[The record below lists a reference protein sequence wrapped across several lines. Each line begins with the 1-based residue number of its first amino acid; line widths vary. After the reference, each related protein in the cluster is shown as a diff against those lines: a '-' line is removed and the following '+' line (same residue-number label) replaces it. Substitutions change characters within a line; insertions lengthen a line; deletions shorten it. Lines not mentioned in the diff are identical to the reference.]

1 MVEVLF
7 DVNADTT
14 RAHGTQ
20 HAPCHTTRA
29 HGPSDRYRRRYR
41 RCSWHAA
48 CGMRHAACGV
58 RRPDFGC
65 FSILCIFL
73 QPLLPL
79 APQCSA
85 HRSRGCC
92 LEPKWQQGSRWLSR
106 FIESKTLGDIRGWM
120 GGGMGGGMGL
130 RVGFININDMYNNDV
145 GKGEVRVYE
154 GHEVK

>member
-92 LEPKWQQGSRWLSR
+92 LQPKWQQGSRWLSR
-106 FIESKTLGDIRGWM
+106 FIESKTLGDVR
-120 GGGMGGGMGL
+120 GGMGGWVGL
-130 RVGFININDMYNNDV
+130 QKLITDLYMRNEY
-145 GKGEVRVYE
+145 KGGV
-154 GHEVK
+154 